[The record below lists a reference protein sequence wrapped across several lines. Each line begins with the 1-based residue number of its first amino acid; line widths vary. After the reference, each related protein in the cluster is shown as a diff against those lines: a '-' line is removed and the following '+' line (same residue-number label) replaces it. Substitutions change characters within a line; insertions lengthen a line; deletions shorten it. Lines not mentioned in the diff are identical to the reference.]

1 MMKTAI
7 DKVVGGVLLSGFVAG
22 MVGYGGGKTN
32 SAPQNLNVPL
42 APLEEVHPLVG
53 LARSIWPEAF
63 ERRTLSQQL
72 PLTDAEKMASNWNTR
87 GAWQD
92 SFRLDFD
99 APWAFPWGTN
109 RLTSVE
115 VLSYGEIRPRWN
127 DTNAVARLGVPVS
140 IVPGLTHFGF
150 EQTPSNSYRFVWTDA
165 TVGRVPRG
173 ATQYEL
179 MTAAIELFRCGDVAV
194 TTNSVSWTIPRE
206 LPFAHDGYGQDDE
219 WVAANFT
226 NATEIAAAGGY
237 AAWVDAQVGEGLT
250 NGLYKLT
257 VGVADD
263 PPETVNLVVG
273 DLSVAV
279 TNAGEYVFL
288 LEKGVEYDYGT
299 VPFLTNVTSAAVD
312 DVPRAQVSPRL
323 LSAVAGGSGGWTMD
337 GGYENREPTAEAL
350 GRVAWWPLFCG
361 SPDVSHIGPDD
372 GPVTF
377 DAILSDYC
385 GVSAVTYEWSAS
397 DGLTVASPHTQSTA
411 VRIED
416 MPSWAEAYLAVTAT
430 IGDKTLYSYTDRL
443 TYGTNDTPQ
452 VHLSLSLPSKLI
464 VRDQWMEGSESAMVA
479 IAFCA
484 DAATNGE
491 LRVWLARG
499 AAKAETSVALPMT
512 VAIDGETHFSQRFA
526 LDGIAVSDAQGDV
539 EVRCAFVDAD
549 GVTNATASAATTVLS
564 PRLVSVPSA
573 PATGLAVVKGA
584 GVGVTLA
591 VAPQISAGVLT
602 QWQTAK
608 RKTRTQYD
616 PWMLRAVGA
625 PEATLTMDE
634 AGVFALRAVVLA
646 GGGCQSN
653 AVEYVHTTD
662 EPDIPAI
669 GEVRGPCLAGDRDH
683 VGVASTQDLLA
694 IRNAAL
700 AHIGH
705 SEYAVDSH
713 LASANGF
720 SAVGENRFKCNRFVA
735 DAAIEAGIAVP
746 VLHTIP
752 RPWPAPDGRYPPI
765 ANEWANGNVAIPGWR
780 YLGSEVYPEPGFI
793 AGHPSRAIGHCGIV
807 DYDGWTISA
816 RPDGVGRNSRL
827 MLDGTCGYNK
837 PMEDDNEN

>member
-1 MMKTAI
+1 MRGGAI
-7 DKVVGGVLLSGFVAG
+7 DKAVGIVLLAAFVAG

-32 SAPQNLNVPL
+32 SAPQNLNMPL

-63 ERRTLSQQL
+63 ERRTLSPHL
-72 PLTDAEKMASNWNTR
+72 PLTGAAKMAANWNAR

-99 APWAFPWGTN
+99 APWVFPWGTN
-109 RLTSVE
+109 HLTSVE

-127 DTNAVARLGVPVS
+127 DTNAVARLGAPVS
-140 IVPGLTHFGF
+140 IVPGLTHFSF

-173 ATQYEL
+173 ATQYKL

-194 TTNSVSWTIPRE
+194 TTNGVSWTIPRE
-206 LPFAHDGYGQDDE
+206 LPFAHDGYGQDAE

-250 NGLYKLT
+250 NGLYKLM
-257 VGVADD
+257 VGVAED

-273 DLSVAV
+273 DQAVAV

-312 DVPRAQVSPRL
+312 DIPRAQVSPRL
-323 LSAVAGGSGGWTMD
+323 LSAVAGGSGGWTVD

-385 GVSAVTYEWSAS
+385 GISAVTYAAS
-397 DGLTVASPHTQSTA
+397 EGLTVVSPHAQSTA

-430 IGDKTLYSYTDRL
+430 IGAKTLYSYTDRL

-464 VRDQWMEGSESAMVA
+464 VRDQWMEGSESATVA
-479 IAFCA
+479 IAFRA

-491 LRVWLARG
+491 LRVWLERG
-499 AAKAETSVALPMT
+499 AAKVETSAALPMT

-549 GVTNATASAATTVLS
+549 GVTNATASAATTVLL
-564 PRLVSVPSA
+564 PQFVSVPSA

-625 PEATLTMDE
+625 PETTLTMDE

-653 AVEYVHTTD
+653 AVEYVHLED
-662 EPDIPAI
+662 EPYLTTL
-669 GEVRGPCLAGDRDH
+669 EERRGPCRSGDRNH
-683 VGVASTQDLLA
+683 IGVATTQGLLSL
-694 IRNAAL
+694 RAAAVSRLGQQTYGKDVFL
-700 AHIGH
+700 A
-705 SEYAVDSH
+705 AR
-713 LASANGF
+713 NGF
-720 SAVGENRFKCNRFVA
+720 GPVKKGHWKCNQFVA
-735 DAAIEAGIAVP
+735 DMAMEVGFVVP
-746 VLHTIP
+746 ARH
-752 RPWPAPDGRYPPI
+752 RSRQGYDYPPL
-765 ANEWANGNVAIPGWR
+765 ANEWALESASIIFWV
-780 YLGSEVYPEPGFI
+780 YLGDAYPEPGFI
-793 AGHPSRAIGHCGIV
+793 AARPSGAGSGHCGIV
-807 DYDGWTISA
+807 DYDGWTICA
-816 RPDGVGRNSRL
+816 RLHGVGRKAER
-827 MLDGTCGYNK
+827 MLDGTIHYRR
-837 PMEDDNEN
+837 PEETAYENNQ

>member
-1 MMKTAI
+1 MKGGAI
-7 DKVVGGVLLSGFVAG
+7 DKAVGIVLLAAFVAG

-32 SAPQNLNVPL
+32 SAPQNLNMPL

-63 ERRTLSQQL
+63 ERRTLSPHL
-72 PLTDAEKMASNWNTR
+72 PLTGAAKMAANWNAR

-99 APWAFPWGTN
+99 APWVFPWGTN
-109 RLTSVE
+109 HLTSVE

-127 DTNAVARLGVPVS
+127 DTNAVARLGAPVS

-179 MTAAIELFRCGDVAV
+179 MTAAIELMRNGDVAI
-194 TTNSVSWTIPRE
+194 TTNGVSWTIPRE
-206 LPFAHDGYGQDDE
+206 LPFAHDGYGQDAE

-250 NGLYKLT
+250 NGLYRLT

-263 PPETVNLVVG
+263 PPETANLVVG

-299 VPFLTNVTSAAVD
+299 VPFLTNVTSVAVD

-323 LSAVAGGSGGWTMD
+323 LSAVAGGTGAWTVD

-385 GVSAVTYEWSAS
+385 GVSAVTYAWTAS
-397 DGLTVASPHTQSTA
+397 EGLTVVSPHAQSTA

-416 MPSWAEAYLAVTAT
+416 MPSWAEAYLSVTAT
-430 IGDKTLYSYTDRL
+430 IGAKTLYSHTDRL

-452 VHLSLSLPSKLI
+452 VHLSLNIPAAILLNGNE
-464 VRDQWMEGSESAMVA
+464 VSAAKIAVA
-479 IAFCA
+479 GWAFSSDAPTSGVIQVSCVSGGA
-484 DAATNGE
+484 KVLASGLLGEWTVGDAVAAAATIEGI
-491 LRVWLARG
+491 
-499 AAKAETSVALPMT
+499 ETSA
-512 VAIDGETHFSQRFA
+512 
-526 LDGIAVSDAQGDV
+526 AVGDV
-539 EVRCAFVDAD
+539 VFRAAFIGDD
-549 GVTNATASAATTVLS
+549 GVTNAVTRALTVVRTKDVL
-564 PRLVSVPSA
+564 VPSA
-573 PATGLAVVKGA
+573 PDDGLVVLTNTPIALQLDCEPAGA
-584 GVGVTLA
+584 DGLLSTMWHVRRLKSDGTYGEWTLSDYAHLGASTVFTPIEGGIYEVRTLA
-591 VAPQISAGVLT
+591 SVAAGGTDERFYVWDADENSSIGIRRKGDRKAIGVCDE
-602 QWQTAK
+602 QWQIDLRNCAK
-608 RKTRTQYD
+608 
-616 PWMLRAVGA
+616 A
-625 PEATLTMDE
+625 
-634 AGVFALRAVVLA
+634 
-646 GGGCQSN
+646 
-653 AVEYVHTTD
+653 
-662 EPDIPAI
+662 
-669 GEVRGPCLAGDRDH
+669 
-683 VGVASTQDLLA
+683 
-694 IRNAAL
+694 
-700 AHIGH
+700 
-705 SEYAVDSH
+705 
-713 LASANGF
+713 
-720 SAVGENRFKCNRFVA
+720 
-735 DAAIEAGIAVP
+735 
-746 VLHTIP
+746 
-752 RPWPAPDGRYPPI
+752 
-765 ANEWANGNVAIPGWR
+765 
-780 YLGSEVYPEPGFI
+780 YLGSTVYRESGDVPAQYGFSGIDSPNPKCNLFVAHRIVEAGMQCPVQHTGRLGMRAFPPLANDWQSDSVSIERWARVPATACPQPGFV
-793 AGHPSRAIGHCGIV
+793 ASLPGQPHGHCGIL
-807 DYDGWTISA
+807 DFDGLGVSA
-816 RPDGVGRNSRL
+816 QNYHVTRRSKRL
-827 MLDGTCGYNK
+827 LTEGTYRKYTQEN
-837 PMEDDNEN
+837 DNE